1 MLFNN
6 RIHIVEPTITEGFG
20 CKFSIISQG
29 RRIWLQVQYYQSRQK
44 DLAASSV
51 LSVTIGFGCKFSIIS
66 QDRRILAAISD
77 TIEGFGSDISH
88 DRRIWLQVQ
97 YYQSRQKDLA
107 ASSVLSVTIKGF
119 GCKFSI
125 ISQDRR
131 ILAAISDTIE
141 GFGSDI
147 SHDRRIWLQV
157 QYYQSRQKDLAASSV
172 LSVKIVLN

>member
-20 CKFSIISQG
+20 SKFSIISQG

-44 DLAASSV
+44 DLAA
-51 LSVTIGFGCKFSIIS
+51 
-66 QDRRILAAISD
+66 R
-77 TIEGFGSDISH
+77 
-88 DRRIWLQVQ
+88 
-97 YYQSRQKDLA
+97 
-107 ASSVLSVTIKGF
+107 SVLSVTIKGF

-131 ILAAISDTIE
+131 IWQRYQTRQKDLAAISVTIE
-141 GFGSDI
+141 GFGCNFSII

-157 QYYQSRQKDLAASSV
+157 QYYQSRQSLTNTNTTHYSDLSCHTLTYYKSDP
-172 LSVKIVLN
+172 